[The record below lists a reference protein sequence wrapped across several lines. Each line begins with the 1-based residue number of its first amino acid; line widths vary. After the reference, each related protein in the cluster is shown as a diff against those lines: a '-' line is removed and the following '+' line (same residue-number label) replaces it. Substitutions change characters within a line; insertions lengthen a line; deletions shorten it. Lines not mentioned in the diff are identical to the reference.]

1 MNDQLDKLLQ
11 EALAPSGHYDA
22 QKAESVKREVT
33 RMYEEKLKHW
43 RDVIW
48 TLLAIDAAF
57 IVGGVLAFVL
67 SSDVKTLIG
76 SAAVVLW
83 AFMSTVMM
91 RLWYW
96 QMESKFSVLKE
107 LAELR
112 LQVAGKAETDEP
124 AAENGQCS

>member
-11 EALAPSGHYDA
+11 QALAPSGRYNT
-22 QKAESVKREVT
+22 QRAESVKREVT

-43 RDVIW
+43 SSVIW

-57 IVGGVLAFVL
+57 IVGGIIAFAL
-67 SSDVKTLIG
+67 SSEVKVLIG

-83 AFMSTVMM
+83 AFMSTVLM

-96 QMESKFSVLKE
+96 QIDTKFSVLKE

-112 LQVAGKAETDEP
+112 LQTAQLSDGEP
-124 AAENGQCS
+124 KGEGA